1 MKKLLTAFIAV
12 LYLGLSSGFAINV
25 HYCMG
30 KFAGANV
37 EISKSDKC
45 GKCGMT
51 AKSGCCHDEV
61 TVLKINDSHKAN
73 YNSYSFQAAYYML
86 PKTYRLL
93 PKVDLFDLGQQTAFS
108 SSPPESHYPSL
119 YLLYNVFRI

>member
-12 LYLGLSSGFAINV
+12 LYLGLSSGLAINV

-30 KFAGANV
+30 KVVSANL
-37 EISKSDKC
+37 EIEKHGKC

-51 AKSGCCHDEV
+51 AKKGCCQDEL

-73 YNSYSFQAAYYML
+73 YNTFSFQ
-86 PKTYRLL
+86 PGFHLL
-93 PKVDLFDLGQQTAFS
+93 PKNYSSLQVIPALNSIQQPVFN
-108 SSPPESHYPSL
+108 SSPPEGTYPSL